1 MCLPPLVKYASVD
14 EYLKHYQRVYCR
26 GRIYTLGH
34 PKADLY
40 QGWIKNARR
49 HDPVRRFAVVYEQF
63 VVVVSLWKKLDGSL
77 KADFVTSYQADN
89 SISKIRSSPKWSRSD
104 YFHQINQS
112 VSFMK

>member
-49 HDPVRRFAVVYEQF
+49 HDPVR
-63 VVVVSLWKKLDGSL
+63 
-77 KADFVTSYQADN
+77 
-89 SISKIRSSPKWSRSD
+89 
-104 YFHQINQS
+104 
-112 VSFMK
+112 